1 MLRRTSKGVKEGV
14 DKMRPPTVA
23 KLSRAFWNNARN
35 GTAAEKLQHML
46 ADLEKM
52 ASRCRITTL
61 NLEGCGMSGQDAGR
75 LWALLPQCPELSL
88 LNLGGNRIGAA
99 GAERLAGVLP
109 QCPALAYLSLG
120 YNRIGDAGAER
131 LAGVLTQCAALVH
144 LNLREN
150 DIGTVWEERLRAS
163 WRGEASGLLL

>member
-1 MLRRTSKGVKEGV
+1 MEMALLDADRFAAALAAIPADDWIRTWAAHRTIMLRRTSKGVKEGV

-75 LWALLPQCPELSL
+75 LPGVLPQCPELSL

-99 GAERLAGVLP
+99 GAEYKSLQFSKTYISIPLY
-109 QCPALAYLSLG
+109 YLRYQG
-120 YNRIGDAGAER
+120 Y
-131 LAGVLTQCAALVH
+131 
-144 LNLREN
+144 
-150 DIGTVWEERLRAS
+150 AS
-163 WRGEASGLLL
+163 A